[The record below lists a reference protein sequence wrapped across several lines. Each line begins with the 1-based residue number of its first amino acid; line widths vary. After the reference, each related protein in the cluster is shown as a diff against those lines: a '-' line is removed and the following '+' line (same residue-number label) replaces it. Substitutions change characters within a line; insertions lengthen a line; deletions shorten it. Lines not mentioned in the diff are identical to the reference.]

1 MASVT
6 AVLRAWEGVIKHLQA
21 LGSDDLPVLHGLT
34 PGVVTSVGA
43 VAALETAGLGIRALP
58 QGNQA
63 SCSQLLAHKVTCLH
77 EFTMQ
82 TQA

>member
-1 MASVT
+1 MASAAA
-6 AVLRAWEGVIKHLQA
+6 AVHAWEAVIKHLQA

-34 PGVVTSVGA
+34 PGVVTSEGA
-43 VAALETAGLGIRALP
+43 VAALETAGLGFRALP

-63 SCSQLLAHKVTCLH
+63 LCSQLLAHKVTCLH
-77 EFTMQ
+77 EFTQ